1 MRKVEG
7 GKWKEESGKR
17 LEINNQ
23 QRIPPMHLDGIL
35 ILSPI
40 GVLWSILFPL
50 SSFHFPLSSFLSSLL
65 ELLHNLSLNLL
76 AELGIVLEQRLHGI
90 TALTQFRVS
99 VREP

>member
-1 MRKVEG
+1 MRKVEGGKWKEESGKRKVEG

-35 ILSPI
+35 ILSPK

-50 SSFHFPLSSFLSSLL
+50 STFLFPLK
-65 ELLHNLSLNLL
+65 
-76 AELGIVLEQRLHGI
+76 
-90 TALTQFRVS
+90 
-99 VREP
+99 PP